1 MNKTDPADWCIIF
14 RRAKC
19 QDTLDTMVG
28 GAVRKSE
35 SAAELGAIILGGSR
49 REEELRLSGQ

>member
-1 MNKTDPADWCIIF
+1 MNKLDPADWCIIF

-28 GAVRKSE
+28 GAVRKSK
-35 SAAELGAIILGGSR
+35 SAAEKARMLTGTIDCTTAATGPL
-49 REEELRLSGQ
+49 